1 MTKENELVDDPYE
14 LRRLQAAYFNENNLL
29 IRNQIAQQNEVLNS
43 NAVIIGHLE
52 LLLKIFGK
60 ATSAVKKM
68 DNNKRRKNDG

>member
-52 LLLKIFGK
+52 LLLKIFG
-60 ATSAVKKM
+60 TCFNFHD
-68 DNNKRRKNDG
+68 DNPP